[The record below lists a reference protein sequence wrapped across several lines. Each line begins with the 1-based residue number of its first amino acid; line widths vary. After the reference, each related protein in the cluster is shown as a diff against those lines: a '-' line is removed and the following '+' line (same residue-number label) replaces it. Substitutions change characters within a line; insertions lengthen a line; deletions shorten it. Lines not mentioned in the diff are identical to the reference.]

1 MPLLSHDSDR
11 SVPEPNPS
19 PRRSWFLNAFLQIGV
34 SVALA
39 AAAQVFLK
47 LGTAQKSNG
56 SLFNVA
62 ALNSHW
68 VWLGI
73 LSMLLS
79 LVSWLYALRSVPLLI
94 AFNLAA
100 ATHVIVPIASWVLL
114 GEQIP
119 PIRWLG
125 ILIVTLG
132 VFVIA
137 QPLSRMEERL

>member
-1 MPLLSHDSDR
+1 MPPLSPDLDT
-11 SVPEPNPS
+11 SVPEPDPS
-19 PRRSWFLNAFLQIGV
+19 PRRSWFLNAFLQIGI
-34 SVALA
+34 SVVLA

-47 LGTAQKSNG
+47 LGTARESDV

-100 ATHVIVPIASWVLL
+100 ATHVIVPIASWVIL
-114 GEQIP
+114 GEQIS

-137 QPLSRMEERL
+137 QPLSRVEERL

>member
-1 MPLLSHDSDR
+1 MPLVFSDSDT
-11 SVPEPNPS
+11 SVPKPNPP
-19 PRRSWFLNAFLQIGV
+19 PRRSWFLNAFLQIAI

-39 AAAQVFLK
+39 AAAQLFLK
-47 LGTAQKSNG
+47 LGTGQGQDG

-62 ALNSHW
+62 ALSSHW

-73 LSMLLS
+73 ISMLVS
-79 LVSWLYALRSVPLLI
+79 LVSWLYALRFVPLLI

-100 ATHVIVPIASWVLL
+100 ATHVIVPIACWLFL

-125 ILIVTLG
+125 ILLVTLG

-137 QPLSRMEERL
+137 QPLSRVEERL

>member
-1 MPLLSHDSDR
+1 M
-11 SVPEPNPS
+11 
-19 PRRSWFLNAFLQIGV
+19 QIGI
-34 SVALA
+34 SVVLA
-39 AAAQVFLK
+39 AAAQLFLK
-47 LGTAQKSNG
+47 LGTTQETSA
-56 SLFNVA
+56 SLFNLA
-62 ALNSHW
+62 ALSSPW

-100 ATHVIVPIASWVLL
+100 ATHVIVPIASWILL
-114 GEQIP
+114 GERIP
-119 PIRWLG
+119 SVRWLG

-137 QPLSRMEERL
+137 RPLSRVEERL

>member
-1 MPLLSHDSDR
+1 MPPLSPDSDT
-11 SVPEPNPS
+11 SVPEPDPS
-19 PRRSWFLNAFLQIGV
+19 PRRSWFLNAFLQIGI
-34 SVALA
+34 SVVLA

-47 LGTAQKSNG
+47 LGTARESNV

-100 ATHVIVPIASWVLL
+100 ATHVIVPIASWVIL
-114 GEQIP
+114 GEQIS

-137 QPLSRMEERL
+137 QPLSRVEERL